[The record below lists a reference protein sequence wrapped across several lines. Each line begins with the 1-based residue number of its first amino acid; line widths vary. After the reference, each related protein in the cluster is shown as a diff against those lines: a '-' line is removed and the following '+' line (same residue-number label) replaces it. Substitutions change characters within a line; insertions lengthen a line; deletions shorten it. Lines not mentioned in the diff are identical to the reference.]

1 MKNQDKLQRF
11 LFDNASVRGEVV
23 HLHDTF
29 QQIILQHEY
38 PPLIKRILGEALVL
52 ASLLTGIIKFKGRL
66 TLQFQN
72 KSGLKLLLAQ
82 SNQDFDLRALAQW
95 DGELNEDEL
104 LADLKKGILM
114 IMMDPDNSTQ
124 RYQGIVAWK
133 GDSLVES
140 IEGYFQ
146 DSEQLLTRIWLA
158 IDETQ
163 AAGMLLQVMPPQESE
178 GQDLDATK
186 LQHDWEHLMHLTNT
200 ITSKEL
206 LELETETLLHRLFV
220 EEDVRMF
227 EAFDVK
233 FKCTCSAKRGEN
245 AILLLGEVEAE
256 EELREKQVIVVKC
269 DFCNKEYTFDRV
281 DVANIFRKGGTPPSS
296 TQIH

>member
-11 LFDNASVRGEVV
+11 LFENAPVRGEVV

-104 LADLKKGILM
+104 MADLKKGILM

-133 GDSLVES
+133 GDSLLES

-163 AAGMLLQVMPPQESE
+163 AAGMLLQVMPPQESD
-178 GQDLDATK
+178 GQDQDATK
-186 LQHDWEHLMHLTNT
+186 LQNDWEHLVHLTNT
-200 ITSKEL
+200 ITAKEL
-206 LELETETLLHRLFV
+206 LELETETLLHRLFF
-220 EEDVRMF
+220 EEDIRMF

-233 FKCTCSAKRGEN
+233 FKCTCSSKRGEN

-256 EELREKQVIVVKC
+256 EELREKQAIVVKC
-269 DFCNKEYTFDRV
+269 DFCNKEYIFDRV
-281 DVANIFRKGGTPPSS
+281 DVANIFHQGGTPPSS

>member
-1 MKNQDKLQRF
+1 
-11 LFDNASVRGEVV
+11 
-23 HLHDTF
+23 
-29 QQIILQHEY
+29 
-38 PPLIKRILGEALVL
+38 L

-133 GDSLVES
+133 GNSLAES

-158 IDETQ
+158 IDDTQ

-178 GQDLDATK
+178 GEDLDASK
-186 LQHDWEHLMHLTNT
+186 LQNDWEHLVHLTNT

-220 EEDVRMF
+220 EEDIRMF
-227 EAFDVK
+227 EPFDVK

-256 EELREKQVIVVKC
+256 EELIEKQVIVVKC

>member
-11 LFDNASVRGEVV
+11 LFENASVRGEVV
-23 HLHDTF
+23 HLRDTF
-29 QQIILQHEY
+29 QQIVLQHEY
-38 PPLIKRILGEALVL
+38 PSLIKRILGEALVL
-52 ASLLTGIIKFKGRL
+52 VSLLTGIIKFKGRL

-95 DGELNEDEL
+95 DGELDEDEL

-114 IMMDPDNSTQ
+114 IMMDPDSSTQ

-133 GDSLVES
+133 GNSLAES

-146 DSEQLLTRIWLA
+146 DSEQLMTRIWLA
-158 IDETQ
+158 IDETH

-186 LQHDWEHLMHLTNT
+186 LELDWEHLVHLTNT

-220 EEDVRMF
+220 EEDIRMF
-227 EAFDVK
+227 EPFDVK

-256 EELREKQVIVVKC
+256 EELNEKQAIVVKC
-269 DFCNKEYTFDRV
+269 DFCNKEYIFDRV
-281 DVANIFRKGGTPPSS
+281 DVANIFHKGGPPPSS

>member
-1 MKNQDKLQRF
+1 
-11 LFDNASVRGEVV
+11 
-23 HLHDTF
+23 
-29 QQIILQHEY
+29 
-38 PPLIKRILGEALVL
+38 
-52 ASLLTGIIKFKGRL
+52 
-66 TLQFQN
+66 
-72 KSGLKLLLAQ
+72 
-82 SNQDFDLRALAQW
+82 
-95 DGELNEDEL
+95 
-104 LADLKKGILM
+104 
-114 IMMDPDNSTQ
+114 
-124 RYQGIVAWK
+124 
-133 GDSLVES
+133 
-140 IEGYFQ
+140 
-146 DSEQLLTRIWLA
+146 
-158 IDETQ
+158 
-163 AAGMLLQVMPPQESE
+163 MLLQVMPPQESE

-186 LQHDWEHLMHLTNT
+186 LQHDWEHLVHLTNT